1 MEVGTYEKKV
11 NALDRLRTYQGS
23 IPESNVDNDELYHI
37 MKYYLP
43 LKMIRNR
50 INHASTAEM
59 DVDERNAIRR
69 LKEDH
74 GIRVEKEF
82 GQVKSLMYQGLKKP
96 AGAGAATG
104 TA

>member
-1 MEVGTYEKKV
+1 MSQLVLAMYDVRGIQKYIFRTAKV
-11 NALDRLRTYQGS
+11 QDATGASAIVEDIIL
-23 IPESNVDNDELYHI
+23 EA
-37 MKYYLP
+37 

-59 DVDERNAIRR
+59 DADERNAIRR

-96 AGAGAATG
+96 AGVGAATG
-104 TA
+104 TV